1 MTLWALKSAGTPGRE
16 IRMDIILRQ
25 STEPKSK
32 LAFKD
37 DVNLLSVIAV
47 LVATVSFASGLT
59 VPGGF
64 NSSDYG
70 PAGHGNEGMATLVN
84 KTMFQVFIISDTV
97 AMYFSIIGAYVLL
110 WSQMRGFVSSTLRF
124 IEALLQIAVFA
135 MCLAFTSAVY
145 LVVSKISWLSMAVL
159 IMGSIFMTALLII
172 FTVWIVPF
180 GTTNPIVHCICQV
193 SIRLILRIAEE
204 LDHKQELKESP
215 PAKKYKQENSQSENK
230 GQQEAESEIAVP
242 TPPTKHCSHS
252 AVTCV
257 LKE

>member
-1 MTLWALKSAGTPGRE
+1 M
-16 IRMDIILRQ
+16 
-25 STEPKSK
+25 
-32 LAFKD
+32 
-37 DVNLLSVIAV
+37 IAV
-47 LVATVSFASGLT
+47 LVATVSFPSGLT
-59 VPGGF
+59 VPDGF

-84 KTMFQVFIISDTV
+84 KTMFQVFIITDTV
-97 AMYFSIIGAYVLL
+97 AMYFSTIGAYVLL
-110 WSQMRGFVSSTLRF
+110 WSQMRGFGSSTLRF

-180 GTTNPIVHCICQV
+180 GTTNPFVDFICQV
-193 SIRLILRIAEE
+193 SIHLILRIAKE

-230 GQQEAESEIAVP
+230 GQQEAESEITVP